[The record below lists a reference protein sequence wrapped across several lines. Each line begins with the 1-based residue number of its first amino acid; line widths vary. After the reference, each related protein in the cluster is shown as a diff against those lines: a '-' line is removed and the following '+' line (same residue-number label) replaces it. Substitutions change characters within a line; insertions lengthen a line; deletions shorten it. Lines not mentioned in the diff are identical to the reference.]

1 MFAGLEKLDGGVP
14 VARAAIVVAVVGAA
28 ALLGAWFFQYVIG
41 LSPCPLC
48 MEQRVAYYFV
58 IPLAAM
64 VALGVSVGASPKVI
78 QLAMV
83 AIAIGMLWNAGL
95 GVYHSGVEWK
105 WWPGPQEC
113 TGNPNFGNVN
123 DLQEQLK
130 HMVLVRCDEAQWRF
144 LGLSL
149 AGYNALISLGMA
161 VVALWG
167 VRAKQPQSYGSS
179 SVSQ

>member
-83 AIAIGMLWNAGL
+83 AMAIGMLWNSGL

-113 TGNPNFGNVN
+113 TGNPSFGNVN

-130 HMVLVRCDEAQWRF
+130 HMVLVRCDVAQWRF